1 MYNISQ
7 VRHRAEVFREE
18 CRRYGWTMPAEN
30 PSHAITAIQTKDTA
44 ERRIFRGL
52 IERYETFI
60 MPGSIPGFYRISH
73 MGLQTDEE
81 LRTLA
86 ERIHLIEAEADE

>member
-1 MYNISQ
+1 MYNISK
-7 VRHRAEVFREE
+7 VRHRAQLFREE
-18 CRRYGWTMPAEN
+18 CRRSDCTMPAEDQSN
-30 PSHAITAIQTKDTA
+30 AITAIQAKDTA

-60 MPGSIPGFYRISH
+60 MPGSRPGFYRISH

-86 ERIHLIEAEADE
+86 ERIHLIETEIDE

>member
-1 MYNISQ
+1 
-7 VRHRAEVFREE
+7 
-18 CRRYGWTMPAEN
+18 MPAEN

-52 IERYETFI
+52 IERYDTFI